1 MNKYS
6 PPPHP
11 VTQRTL
17 KSSITYVGIGL
28 HTGEK
33 VSMTVRP
40 APANSGILFE
50 RKDVD
55 PGIGLVPARW
65 YLVSTTNMSTSLQ
78 NEHDVSVHTV
88 EHLLAALHGC
98 GIDNALVELD
108 ASEVPIMDGSSEP
121 FVNMIEHIGSIEQLA
136 PRHAIWIHSPIEI
149 HQDDKYA
156 MLLPHNTPRIT
167 VSIDFQQKAIGF
179 QTHTVELVNEA
190 FRNDVARARTFGF
203 KDQIDNLQNRGLIKG
218 GSLRNAILVDG
229 ARVVNKEGLRYENE
243 FVRHKILDCLGDLSL
258 AGVPIFGHYFAHR
271 PGHAMNTALLKKL
284 FEERSAWSYIS
295 VEEYNTLMGIRP
307 IQYET
312 KDIPTAHSS
321 QQNIKYGKQKS

>member
-1 MNKYS
+1 MKNRS
-6 PPPHP
+6 PSPHP

-17 KSSITYVGIGL
+17 KSAITYVGIGL

-40 APANSGILFE
+40 APPNNGIIFE
-50 RKDVD
+50 RKDVE

-65 YLVSTTNMSTSLQ
+65 YFVSTTDMSTSLK

-98 GIDNALVELD
+98 GVDNALIELD
-108 ASEVPIMDGSSEP
+108 AEEVPIMDGSSDP
-121 FVNMIEHIGSIEQLA
+121 FVKMIEHIGTVEQSA

-149 HQDDKYA
+149 QHKENYA
-156 MLLPHNTPRIT
+156 ILLPHNTPRIT
-167 VSIDFQQKAIGF
+167 VSIDFPHQAIGF

-203 KDQIDNLQNRGLIKG
+203 KDQIDTLQGRGLIKG
-218 GSLRNAILVDG
+218 GSLRNAVLVDG
-229 ARVVNKEGLRYENE
+229 DRIVNKEGLRFENE

-271 PGHAMNTALLKKL
+271 PGHALNTALLRKL
-284 FEERSAWSYIS
+284 FEERSAWSYIT
-295 VEEYNTLMGIRP
+295 VEEYNTLMGIKP
-307 IQYET
+307 AQIQAQDMSSD
-312 KDIPTAHSS
+312 DISI
-321 QQNIKYGKQKS
+321 QEEVYQKQN

>member
-1 MNKYS
+1 MNNRS
-6 PPPHP
+6 SSPHP

-40 APANSGILFE
+40 APANNGIAFE
-50 RKDVD
+50 RKDVQ
-55 PGIGLVPARW
+55 PGIGLIPARW
-65 YLVSTTNMSTSLQ
+65 YLVSTTDMSTSLK
-78 NEHDVSVHTV
+78 NEHNISVHTV

-98 GIDNALVELD
+98 GIDNALIELD
-108 ASEVPIMDGSSEP
+108 GSEVPIMDGSSEP
-121 FVNMIEHIGSIEQLA
+121 FVRMIEHIGTIEQA
-136 PRHAIWIHSPIEI
+136 MPRQAIWIHSPIEI

-167 VSIDFQQKAIGF
+167 VSIDFEQEAIGF
-179 QTHTVELVNEA
+179 QTHTVELINEA

-203 KDQIDNLQNRGLIKG
+203 KDQINNLQSRGLIKG
-218 GSLRNAILVDG
+218 GSLRNAVLVDG
-229 ARVVNKEGLRYENE
+229 ARIVNKEGLRFENE

-284 FEERSAWSYIS
+284 FEDRSAWSYIS
-295 VEEYNTLMGIRP
+295 VEEYNSLMGIQAVKYQVKEFSSEQP
-307 IQYET
+307 IEPGLRYR
-312 KDIPTAHSS
+312 
-321 QQNIKYGKQKS
+321 KQK